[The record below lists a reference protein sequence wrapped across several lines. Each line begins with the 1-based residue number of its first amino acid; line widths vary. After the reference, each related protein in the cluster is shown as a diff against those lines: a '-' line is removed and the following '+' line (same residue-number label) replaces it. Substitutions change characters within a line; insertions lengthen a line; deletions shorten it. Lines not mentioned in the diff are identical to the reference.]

1 MAKKLSE
8 HGLRQLESFDVIVVG
23 GGHNG
28 LIAGSYLQKLGF
40 QVCIVEQHRKIGGGV
55 MSEELTLPGFVHDT
69 GAVTH
74 QRIRNSPL
82 IKDDELG
89 LTRKYG
95 LEYIIPEIPLAALFE
110 DGTSILVHKDLEKT
124 VQSISRISK
133 EDAIAYK
140 KFNEWGENLRKLM
153 NRIADAQEPLPEID
167 IEFRSFFARVREYFK
182 IGSCLFKFSPLP
194 LYSLATGTF
203 MDVIDHWFKHPK
215 VRAFVTR
222 MGSKGMVYPDDTAT
236 AIPGTIA
243 TLGSHT
249 MGGGSPKGGS
259 GAFTDALGRCF
270 VDLGGTIMT
279 SSEVSN
285 ILIEDGEA
293 KGVSLKN
300 GGRIKASTAI
310 VSAVNIKQLF
320 GQFVQGSEL
329 PPNFSSAVRRL
340 KHSSYSSVSVHLAL
354 KEPPVFKALETI
366 SNVYRIELLSD
377 AEDLIQGFN
386 EIRRGYPPGS
396 PYPTILV
403 PTIYDPSR
411 APAGRHTLWLYAFA
425 PYELQGLGAKGWDQ
439 KKEEVTDALIKKLH
453 RYAANMV
460 PENILA
466 RYTDTPLDLERRNP
480 SFIQGD
486 HEHISH
492 TLSQMAFN
500 RPIPGWSRYRTP
512 IKKLYI
518 CGASTHP
525 GGGVTGAARVA
536 VQTIIN
542 DMGLK
547 GKLSRH
553 LHS

>member
-23 GGHNG
+23 GGHNV

-243 TLGSHT
+243 TLGNHT

-259 GAFTDALGRCF
+259 GAFSDALGRCF
-270 VDLGGTIMT
+270 ADLGGRIMT
-279 SSEVSN
+279 RAEVSK

-293 KGVSLKN
+293 KGVILKDGTKIN
-300 GGRIKASTAI
+300 ASAAI
-310 VSAVNIKQLF
+310 VAAINVKQLF
-320 GQFVQGSEL
+320 GQLVADTEV
-329 PPNFSSAVRRL
+329 PPNFFSAVRRL
-340 KHSSYSSVSVHLAL
+340 KHSSYSSIGVHLAL
-354 KEPPVFKALETI
+354 KEPPAFNALRKI
-366 SNVYRIELLSD
+366 PNVYRIELLST
-377 AEDLIQGFN
+377 AEEFIEGFN
-386 EIRRGYPPGS
+386 EIRRGVPPTN
-396 PYPTILV
+396 PCPTVLV
-403 PTIYDPSR
+403 PTMYDPSR
-411 APAGRHTLWLYAFA
+411 APAGKHTLWLYAFV
-425 PYELQGLGAKGWDQ
+425 PYDLQGLSAKGWDQ
-439 KKEEVTDALIKKLH
+439 EKEEVADA
-453 RYAANMV
+453 
-460 PENILA
+460 
-466 RYTDTPLDLERRNP
+466 
-480 SFIQGD
+480 
-486 HEHISH
+486 
-492 TLSQMAFN
+492 
-500 RPIPGWSRYRTP
+500 
-512 IKKLYI
+512 
-518 CGASTHP
+518 
-525 GGGVTGAARVA
+525 
-536 VQTIIN
+536 
-542 DMGLK
+542 
-547 GKLSRH
+547 
-553 LHS
+553 